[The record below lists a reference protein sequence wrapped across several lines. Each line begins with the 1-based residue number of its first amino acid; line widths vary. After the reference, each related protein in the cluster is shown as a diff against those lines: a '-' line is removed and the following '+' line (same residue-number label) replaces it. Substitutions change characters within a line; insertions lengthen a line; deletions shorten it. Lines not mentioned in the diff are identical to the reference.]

1 MFAWIRDNAIVVLCI
16 VAAIVFVA
24 LVILILRVLKKSKAR
39 KEERAIMAAEIPIT
53 DAEEDADFSA
63 PARVRE
69 KGTSELSWLKP
80 LPLKEETE
88 KETEDPA
95 ENVGAFDNEKEIK
108 EMAKEKTFCKNS
120 VTSPKGILTQ
130 KEQGIRPALFALM
143 CDKREK
149 SCKSALLAVVADQ
162 IESQQNNSSYDSD
175 DVSNTHDKI
184 LLNISYSLRVWN
196 PVKIY

>member
-1 MFAWIRDNAIVVLCI
+1 
-16 VAAIVFVA
+16 
-24 LVILILRVLKKSKAR
+24 
-39 KEERAIMAAEIPIT
+39 
-53 DAEEDADFSA
+53 
-63 PARVRE
+63 
-69 KGTSELSWLKP
+69 
-80 LPLKEETE
+80 
-88 KETEDPA
+88 
-95 ENVGAFDNEKEIK
+95 
-108 EMAKEKTFCKNS
+108 MAKEKTFCKNS

-130 KEQGIRPALFALM
+130 KEQGIRTVVNSALFALM

>member
-1 MFAWIRDNAIVVLCI
+1 
-16 VAAIVFVA
+16 
-24 LVILILRVLKKSKAR
+24 
-39 KEERAIMAAEIPIT
+39 
-53 DAEEDADFSA
+53 
-63 PARVRE
+63 
-69 KGTSELSWLKP
+69 
-80 LPLKEETE
+80 
-88 KETEDPA
+88 
-95 ENVGAFDNEKEIK
+95 
-108 EMAKEKTFCKNS
+108 MAKEKTFCKNS
-120 VTSPKGILTQ
+120 VTNPKGILTQ

-149 SCKSALLAVVADQ
+149 SCKSALLAIVADQ

>member
-1 MFAWIRDNAIVVLCI
+1 
-16 VAAIVFVA
+16 
-24 LVILILRVLKKSKAR
+24 
-39 KEERAIMAAEIPIT
+39 
-53 DAEEDADFSA
+53 
-63 PARVRE
+63 
-69 KGTSELSWLKP
+69 
-80 LPLKEETE
+80 
-88 KETEDPA
+88 
-95 ENVGAFDNEKEIK
+95 
-108 EMAKEKTFCKNS
+108 MAKEKTFCKNS

-196 PVKIY
+196 PVKIYQHNINALSSLLNQKHAENRAKSLTNPSKCANKLQILLEYINFALISCILMLTGFYAVIPAKAS

>member
-1 MFAWIRDNAIVVLCI
+1 
-16 VAAIVFVA
+16 
-24 LVILILRVLKKSKAR
+24 
-39 KEERAIMAAEIPIT
+39 
-53 DAEEDADFSA
+53 
-63 PARVRE
+63 
-69 KGTSELSWLKP
+69 
-80 LPLKEETE
+80 
-88 KETEDPA
+88 
-95 ENVGAFDNEKEIK
+95 
-108 EMAKEKTFCKNS
+108 MAKEKTFCKNS

-143 CDKREK
+143 
-149 SCKSALLAVVADQ
+149 CKSALLAVVADQ

>member
-1 MFAWIRDNAIVVLCI
+1 MKKIVGIEIAEDSVRLVCFAGRE
-16 VAAIVFVA
+16 
-24 LVILILRVLKKSKAR
+24 LKKAVTVETPEGLVSGGR
-39 KEERAIMAAEIPIT
+39 ILSM
-53 DAEEDADFSA
+53 DAMADF
-63 PARVRE
+63 
-69 KGTSELSWLKP
+69 
-80 LPLKEETE
+80 
-88 KETEDPA
+88 
-95 ENVGAFDNEKEIK
+95 IK

>member
-1 MFAWIRDNAIVVLCI
+1 
-16 VAAIVFVA
+16 
-24 LVILILRVLKKSKAR
+24 
-39 KEERAIMAAEIPIT
+39 
-53 DAEEDADFSA
+53 
-63 PARVRE
+63 
-69 KGTSELSWLKP
+69 
-80 LPLKEETE
+80 
-88 KETEDPA
+88 
-95 ENVGAFDNEKEIK
+95 
-108 EMAKEKTFCKNS
+108 MAKEKTFCKNS
-120 VTSPKGILTQ
+120 VTSLKGILTQ

-184 LLNISYSLRVWN
+184 LPNISYSLRVWN